1 MSVKEQL
8 ITIFI
13 CGIATALTRFLPFI
27 LFGGKKGTP
36 KIITY
41 LGKVLP
47 LSVFALLIVYCFKN
61 VSFLTYSY
69 GLPELIGVLFTVI
82 VHLWR
87 RNMLLS
93 IASGTIIYMVFIQ
106 TVFV

>member
-69 GLPELIGVLFTVI
+69 GLPELIGVLVTVI

-93 IASGTIIYMVFIQ
+93 IASGTIFYMVFIQ

>member
-1 MSVKEQL
+1 MSTKEQI

-13 CGIATALTRFLPFI
+13 CGAASALTRFLPFI
-27 LFGGKKGTP
+27 LFSRKKGTP

-61 VSFLTYSY
+61 VSFVSYSY
-69 GLPELIGVLFTVI
+69 GIPELIGVAVTIAL
-82 VHLWR
+82 HLWKK
-87 RNMLLS
+87 NMLLS
-93 IASGTIIYMVFIQ
+93 IISGTVVYMVLIQ
-106 TVFV
+106 TVF